1 MKKSRHYLTTLGPVV
16 AFIPWVIALFL
27 PVINFDY
34 GKEIYTGFSTFING
48 LVAAL
53 TIFNVYGLA
62 WHANTMA
69 FLTAAVMMYERQTTR
84 FSRITALLA
93 PILGS
98 IVYFLP
104 LRDISYN
111 DISSYSQGVWLP
123 AMYLWQL
130 SLVLI
135 FLLTV
140 WVFAREKRAVATGL
154 GQKTNALQ
162 LARQYFRK

>member
-1 MKKSRHYLTTLGPVV
+1 
-16 AFIPWVIALFL
+16 
-27 PVINFDY
+27 
-34 GKEIYTGFSTFING
+34 
-48 LVAAL
+48 
-53 TIFNVYGLA
+53 
-62 WHANTMA
+62 MA

-111 DISSYSQGVWLP
+111 DTSSYSQGVWLP